1 MKLNEL
7 FLDQIERPIDPVIK
21 ADDTSHLKTDIN
33 EYVITQEI
41 EENLDEMLDTYLTWN
56 EVNGVWISGFFGSGK
71 SHLLKMLSLLL
82 ENRPVKDLET
92 TINDAFREKVD
103 KRETILKGKIRKIAS
118 IPSKSILFNIIQVN
132 DVTVKDKDQEGAS
145 VLIAF
150 QREFDDFCGYYGSLP
165 HIAEMERQLD
175 DHGQYKLFKEKFRE
189 YTGEDWES
197 GRKKN
202 LIFSKAIDKAFAAAT
217 HQDVVNNIQ
226 KQFYD
231 NYHNSPKDFAEK
243 VMAYINKQEKN
254 FRLNFFV
261 DEIGQFIVRSKKL
274 MSMLQTIAES
284 LASIC
289 KGRSYIFVTAQ
300 EEMEKIIGNLDNKA
314 HSDDFTTIR
323 DRFKCKMHL
332 SSKNVDEVIEKRLL
346 RKKPEYE
353 DMLRD
358 LYRSSVGDFPTLFN
372 FSDDSISFA
381 LYRDED
387 DFVNKY
393 PFVPYQFDLFQQII
407 LQFSDQNVFEGKFS
421 SVGERSM
428 LDVFQKVLIALKDE
442 EIGTGGTIV
451 PFHRTYDGVQSDL
464 ISAYRSA
471 INLASKNM
479 TEDPFTVNVL
489 KTLFLVRFYD
499 KFTSNEGNIRILME
513 ENLDQDL
520 PKLRE
525 RVHNSLTKL
534 EKNNYIQRS
543 GDTWSF
549 LTDEQKEIENDI
561 QNKITIDDNDIGG
574 ELKRLLFD
582 SILSQP
588 AIRYDKTGRD
598 YKFAKLIDG
607 FPYSPPADLSVNIA
621 TTFNDDIDN
630 PGTLASHSFGKKEL
644 LIIMQRDDNLE
655 QDLRHYLKTAR
666 YLTYN
671 SQQTQSPSRNQILR
685 DLGILNNNRREELKN
700 RLADALRNAKWLPNG
715 AEAEIMPAD
724 PKAMLQ
730 TAFTR
735 LIELVYPNLQ
745 MIINKTFSEKKIK
758 DILNAGP
765 ELIET
770 QLTVEENDVRGHIRN
785 QHIQNPPVTIKKL
798 MDHYTADSYG
808 WYPEALQCILARL
821 LRNGK
826 IELHQDGAEVAEKY
840 LFGVLTN
847 SKYFN
852 AVQVVPLKDI
862 DKGAILKL
870 KKFYEDFFSKSVS
883 TEDPKE
889 LAGLVR
895 EEFEKLVKE
904 LDGFLR
910 EQEKLAAFLPKLRS
924 ARQMILP
931 SQGKSND
938 YYLTDLADEYETL
951 IGLNRDFLS
960 DFKAFYNGNQYVIYR
975 NAAEFLER
983 ESDNLNELRDKTA
996 INDLRSRL
1004 ADPECYQN
1012 NGIPQIKKL
1021 QAALQ
1026 VRIGEILY
1034 ELRQRYCDQVDELEK
1049 QLQSQAEYA
1058 DLTEEQ
1064 NQTLAA
1070 KYAGAKQAI
1079 NQQTKAWMIRSAFEN
1094 FSKGQTTR
1102 LNEMS
1107 QWAMINKAPVTPEP
1121 PEPPEA
1127 DPKGTENGSGVGTTT
1142 SQVPPQPQVTYVQ
1155 ARQLVHSNAI
1165 LSTASDVEQYLD
1177 TLREAYMQAIQEG
1190 KKIQL

>member
-7 FLDQIERPIDPVIK
+7 FIDPIERPIDPVIK
-21 ADDTSHLKTDIN
+21 ADDSSHLKTDID

-41 EENLDEMLDTYLTWN
+41 EENLDELLDTYLSWN

-82 ENRPVKDLET
+82 ENRPVEDLGT
-92 TINDAFREKVD
+92 SINDAFREKVD

-118 IPSKSILFNIIQVN
+118 IPSRSILFNIIQVN
-132 DVTVKDKDQEGAS
+132 DVTAKDKDQEGAP

-175 DHGQYKLFKEKFRE
+175 DHGQYEVFKEKFRE
-189 YTGEDWES
+189 YAGEEWES
-197 GRKKN
+197 GRKKH

-217 HQDVVNNIQ
+217 NQDVVSNIQ
-226 KQFYD
+226 KQFND
-231 NYHNSPKDFAEK
+231 NYHNSPKDFAEQ
-243 VMAYINKQEKN
+243 VDAYIKKQEKN

-284 LASIC
+284 LATIC
-289 KGRSYIFVTAQ
+289 KGKSYIFVTAQ
-300 EEMEKIIGNLDNKA
+300 EEMDKFIGNLDNKA
-314 HSDDFTTIR
+314 HSDDFSTIR
-323 DRFKCKMHL
+323 GRFKCKMHL

-358 LYRSSVGDFPTLFN
+358 LYRISSGDFPTLFS

-428 LDVFQKVLIALKDE
+428 LDVFQKVLIQLMDH
-442 EIGTGGTIV
+442 EIGAGGMIV

-471 INLASKNM
+471 INLAAKHM
-479 TEDPFTVNVL
+479 EEDPFTVNVL
-489 KTLFLVRFYD
+489 KALFLVRFYD
-499 KFTSNEGNIRILME
+499 KFTSNESNIRILME

-525 RVHNSLTKL
+525 RVHNSLVKL
-534 EKNNYIQRS
+534 EKNKYIQRS

-549 LTDEQKEIENDI
+549 LTDEQREIENDI
-561 QNKITIDDNDIGG
+561 QNKITIDDSDIGT
-574 ELKRLLFD
+574 ELKKLLFD

-598 YKFAKLIDG
+598 YKFTKMIDG
-607 FPYSPPADLSVNIA
+607 FPYTSATDLSVNIA

-630 PGTLASHSFGKKEL
+630 PDTMISHSFGNKEL
-644 LIIMQRDDNLE
+644 LVIMQQDDNLE

-671 SQQTQSPSRNQILR
+671 SQQTQSPARNQILR
-685 DLGILNNNRREELKN
+685 DLGMLNNNRREELKS
-700 RLADALRNAKWLPNG
+700 RLSDALKAAKWLPNG
-715 AEAEIMPAD
+715 AEAEIMPAE

-730 TAFTR
+730 AAFTR

-745 MIINKTFSEKKIK
+745 MIVNKTFTEKKIK

-765 ELIET
+765 ELIEK
-770 QLTVEENDVRGHIRN
+770 QLTVEEKDVRGYISN
-785 QHIQNPPVTIKKL
+785 QHIKNPPVTIKTL

-808 WYPEALQCILARL
+808 WYQEAVQCVLAGL
-821 LRNGK
+821 LKSGK
-826 IELHQDGAEVAEKY
+826 IELHQDGTEVDEKY
-840 LFGVLTN
+840 LYAALTN

-852 AVQVVPLKDI
+852 AVQVVPLKDH
-862 DKGAILKL
+862 DKAAIQRLKQ
-870 KKFYEDFFSKSVS
+870 FYGDFFTKSV
-883 TEDPKE
+883 TTDDPKE
-889 LAGLVR
+889 LGNLVR
-895 EEFEKLVKE
+895 KEFSALLDDLDRYLEKQDE
-904 LDGFLR
+904 
-910 EQEKLAAFLPKLRS
+910 LAAFLPKLHA
-924 ARQMILP
+924 ARQMVLP
-931 SQGKSND
+931 CCGKSRD
-938 YYLTDLADEYETL
+938 YYLNDLADEYKSL
-951 IGLNRDFLS
+951 IGLNNDFLN
-960 DFKAFYNGNQYVIYR
+960 DFKAFYNGNQYVIYK
-975 NAAEFLER
+975 NAADFLNE
-983 ESDNLNELRDKTA
+983 ESDNLSELGDNSAVSELRSK
-996 INDLRSRL
+996 L
-1004 ADPECYQN
+1004 ADPDCYQN
-1012 NGIPQIKKL
+1012 GGIPQIKKL
-1021 QAALQ
+1021 HTSLLA
-1026 VRIGEILY
+1026 RISEMLA
-1034 ELRQRYCDQVDELEK
+1034 ELRKTYCSRVDALEE
-1049 QLQSQAEYA
+1049 QLESQSDYA
-1058 DLTEEQ
+1058 DLTEDQKQLFAVE
-1064 NQTLAA
+1064 
-1070 KYAGAKQAI
+1070 YAEAKQNI
-1079 NQQTKAWMIRSAFEN
+1079 NQQSRALMIRSTYEN
-1094 FSKGQTTR
+1094 FNKDQTTR
-1102 LNEMS
+1102 LNRMS
-1107 QWAMINKAPVTPEP
+1107 SKAENNRTTQRQENDNDRNGDSSNGGTPQQPQSPVTY
-1121 PEPPEA
+1121 
-1127 DPKGTENGSGVGTTT
+1127 
-1142 SQVPPQPQVTYVQ
+1142 YVQ
-1155 ARQLVHSNAI
+1155 ARQLVHSNGI
-1165 LSTASDVEQYLD
+1165 LSTESDVEQYLD
-1177 TLREAYMQAIQEG
+1177 TLREAYLNAIREG